1 MFIES
6 PKWKAMPDR
15 TKARR
20 TSPVVQVTHRPKAG
34 DISWLPQSPAW
45 GTLHGPMGGQSEVS
59 IEAPRMQRNRQDCS
73 FNSRAVQCIH
83 VHRKFVRA
91 TVNNRSVISV
101 HTKPETSKR
110 LDDLASLTRR
120 SKSFL
125 ANEAIERYLAEE
137 EAFVASV
144 HRGIADAE
152 AGRILSTDE
161 ARARVRF
168 SVSALTRNA

>member
-1 MFIES
+1 M
-6 PKWKAMPDR
+6 
-15 TKARR
+15 
-20 TSPVVQVTHRPKAG
+20 
-34 DISWLPQSPAW
+34 
-45 GTLHGPMGGQSEVS
+45 
-59 IEAPRMQRNRQDCS
+59 
-73 FNSRAVQCIH
+73 
-83 VHRKFVRA
+83 
-91 TVNNRSVISV
+91 NNRSVISV

-110 LDDLASLTRR
+110 LDDLAALTRR

-161 ARARVRF
+161 ARARVRS
-168 SVSALTRNA
+168 SVSSRARNA